1 MDMIKFM
8 YLIVSVQ
15 PSPETVYLEELGEAV
30 SGHDVGGRAHE
41 PDDAT

>member
-1 MDMIKFM
+1 M

-15 PSPETVYLEELGEAV
+15 PSPETMNLKEFGEAV